1 MNKFAVVTDSAADI
15 PVDLAQKLDIRI
27 VPLHVTFMGRDY
39 RDGEDISTAGLLDLM
54 RGAETLPQTSQ
65 PTPADFLEVYQQLY
79 DEGYTQVLSIHLS
92 RKLSSTIES
101 ARAIAG
107 RIPEGARLEVVDSC
121 SATVAQGAM
130 VLEAA
135 VMAQRGAT
143 LDEALKRVEDIR
155 ASYSILFVPDTL
167 DNLVKG
173 GRATK
178 MQGLVTSLL
187 NIKIVAGLDS
197 AGGIEVL
204 HKAKG
209 AKGAVSYIAKH
220 VAKLVQER
228 GAQVCYLLHT
238 DAEPRVRAIEDAL
251 LRVGAKVRVLTA
263 ATIGPV
269 IATHVGERAFGIFC
283 YPEAL
288 HSSELDGV
296 SEYLTPEF

>member
-92 RKLSSTIES
+92 RELSSTIES

-107 RIPEGARLEVVDSC
+107 RIPAGARLEVVDSC

-130 VLEAA
+130 VLEVA
-135 VMAQRGAT
+135 VMAQHGAT

-187 NIKIVAGLDS
+187 NIKIVAGLNS

-209 AKGAVSYIAKH
+209 AKGA
-220 VAKLVQER
+220 ER
-228 GAQVCYLLHT
+228 KIF
-238 DAEPRVRAIEDAL
+238 PP
-251 LRVGAKVRVLTA
+251 LTR
-263 ATIGPV
+263 TSL
-269 IATHVGERAFGIFC
+269 F
-283 YPEAL
+283 L
-288 HSSELDGV
+288 
-296 SEYLTPEF
+296 